1 MKRCY
6 SAYLQYLT
14 LHAIASC
21 VLTTTMA
28 AVPAVSMIARAASIT
43 ILRMFL
49 SSVGV
54 ALSRCWRSSIT
65 FLCQWRDG
73 LYLAARARGLSLIEA
88 E

>member
-28 AVPAVSMIARAASIT
+28 AVPAVSVMAKAASIT
-43 ILRMFL
+43 ILRMFSL
-49 SSVGV
+49 RCSCFAFASVLAIFHHVPVSGV
-54 ALSRCWRSSIT
+54 TVGASP
-65 FLCQWRDG
+65 
-73 LYLAARARGLSLIEA
+73 RAPA
-88 E
+88 D